1 MPSPVVFSPTVLFPE
16 AEPSDTSDAPPMSSA
31 ASALNLCSSAVR
43 AGAKAERV
51 NRNPIRKTRNWF
63 NVLLAR
69 TERNLTRTHDACR
82 RGSILS
88 ATICF
93 DLFKLCRRGSILS
106 ATICF
111 DLFKLCRR
119 GSILSA
125 TICFD
130 LFKFPPINVHYR
142 RAVAEEF
149 EIQIVDTS
157 RAFDVVGLGF
167 PFIQSTGGFDFEQI
181 GRAHV

>member
-16 AEPSDTSDAPPMSSA
+16 AEPSDTSDPAPMSSA

-93 DLFKLCRRGSILS
+93 DLFK
-106 ATICF
+106 
-111 DLFKLCRR
+111 
-119 GSILSA
+119 
-125 TICFD
+125 
-130 LFKFPPINVHYR
+130 FPPINVHYR